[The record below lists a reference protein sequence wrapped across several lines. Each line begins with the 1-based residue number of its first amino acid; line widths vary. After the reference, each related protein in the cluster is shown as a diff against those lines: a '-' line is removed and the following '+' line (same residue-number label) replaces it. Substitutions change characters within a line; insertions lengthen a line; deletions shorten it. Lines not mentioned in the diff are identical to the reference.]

1 MNPITVPSKAMP
13 APKAAAAP
21 KHRARAANPGA
32 APPRPAVIID
42 IRSRSRSPIRNAP
55 LTEGP
60 ISNRTTP
67 SYHGTRLGSWHPPY
81 QWWSVPMVRAYLG
94 PEPPFHGVHVLTSRF
109 FECDCYNA
117 QRRCQSCHQRMC
129 DGCRFEGDTVFRP
142 GAVVRVSNY
151 CTICAYR
158 VSTPWR
164 WRRHLSFNQWY
175 FGRQVQR
182 FYDEFVPSPSRPLNY
197 N

>member
-13 APKAAAAP
+13 AQKAAAAP
-21 KHRARAANPGA
+21 KHRALAANPDA

-55 LTEGP
+55 LSEGP

-67 SYHGTRLGSWHPPY
+67 SYHGTRLVFWHPPY

-117 QRRCQSCHQRMC
+117 QQRCQGCHQRMC
-129 DGCRFEGDTVFRP
+129 DGCRF
-142 GAVVRVSNY
+142 
-151 CTICAYR
+151 
-158 VSTPWR
+158 
-164 WRRHLSFNQWY
+164 WRRH
-175 FGRQVQR
+175 RI
-182 FYDEFVPSPSRPLNY
+182 SPWCRGSCFQLLHNLCIQSEHALEVETSPIFQPMVLWSTSATILR
-197 N
+197 